1 MGILL
6 NKFERK
12 PDPRIC
18 FFEINLDF
26 LHLQILQLAFNVCL
40 LFFVMKALT
49 FKLLYHFYILSST
62 SYIIIH
68 YFLKIYLF

>member
-12 PDPRIC
+12 PDPIIS

-26 LHLQILQLAFNVCL
+26 LDLQKLQLAFNICL
-40 LFFVMKALT
+40 LFFVMKAVT
-49 FKLLYHFYILSST
+49 FKSFVFFYILSNT
-62 SYIIIH
+62 LYIIIH
-68 YFLKIYLF
+68 HF